1 MVAEDG
7 VQAVVLV
14 SIDLR
19 SKHGRLVIARV
30 SASVRK
36 GVLGSCNRAASQALG
51 RAYRGAR
58 IVLQCAEEQATMHE
72 EGRKRVRK
80 GFRAEIL

>member
-19 SKHGRLVIARV
+19 SKHGRLVSARA

-36 GVLGSCNRAASQALG
+36 GVQGSCNRAASAKSSGGQGLPD
-51 RAYRGAR
+51 RA
-58 IVLQCAEEQATMHE
+58 AEEQATTR
-72 EGRKRVRK
+72 GRKLSRY
-80 GFRAEIL
+80 G